1 MTTTFTS
8 YSHLEG
14 TTTLALEIDKDVLNV
29 LNFMSKNIEAS
40 KLVTVSEQVVEI
52 APLLW
57 GTTVTKKCPHYEY
70 ILNLSTL
77 CSNN

>member
-57 GTTVTKKCPHYEY
+57 GHH
-70 ILNLSTL
+70 
-77 CSNN
+77 SNEKVSPLRIHTEPIDSL